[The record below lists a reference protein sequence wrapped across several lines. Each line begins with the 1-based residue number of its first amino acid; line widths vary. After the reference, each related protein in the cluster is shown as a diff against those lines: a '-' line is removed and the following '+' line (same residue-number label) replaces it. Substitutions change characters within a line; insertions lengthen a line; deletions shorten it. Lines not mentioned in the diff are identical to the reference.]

1 MKKQTTYHDPETGE
15 TYESYPVM
23 ELAKDVLSNPIGA
36 LFAVGYLVLI
46 AGVLVSFL

>member
-1 MKKQTTYHDPETGE
+1 MKKQTIYTDPETGE

-36 LFAVGYLVLI
+36 LFAVAYLVLI
-46 AGVLVSFL
+46 AGVVVSFL